1 MIVLEG
7 VSKRYRVL
15 EPGRGL
21 GGFVRSLVKPRYRE
35 IAALDNIS
43 LTVPQGQVVGYIG
56 PNGAGKSTT
65 IKIIAGIVRPSAGRV
80 VVAGR
85 DPFRQR
91 TAHQLEL
98 GVVMGHRTRLFWDL
112 PVLESLRYHAKVYR
126 LSQSG
131 LDQRIGAMARQFG
144 IEGLLS
150 QPVRQLSLGQRVRC
164 DLALAFLHHPRVLLL
179 DEPTIGLDF
188 DSKALLRSAIRQV
201 ASDLQ
206 TTVILT
212 SHDLDDVEALS
223 DRIVLLDEGRVL
235 YDGTLRQL
243 RAQHGVLP
251 ELRLRLEAGADQV
264 RAWLEGL
271 GGVREVYTHDGW
283 VCVAHE
289 GGGAPAAVLARLL
302 PQTPVREM
310 TTHEPSIEEV
320 LRRVYRGAR

>member
-7 VSKRYRVL
+7 VSKHYRVL

-35 IAALDNIS
+35 ITALDNIS

-65 IKIIAGIVRPSAGRV
+65 IKIIAGIVYPSAGRV
-80 VVAGR
+80 IVSGR

-91 TAHQLEL
+91 TAHLLEL

-126 LSQSG
+126 LRQSE
-131 LDQRIGAMARQFG
+131 LDQRIGALARQFN
-144 IEGLLS
+144 IEELLAK
-150 QPVRQLSLGQRVRC
+150 PVRQLSLGQRVRC

-188 DSKALLRSAIRQV
+188 DSKTLLRFAIRQV

-223 DRIVLLDEGRVL
+223 DRIVLLDMGRVL

-243 RAQHGVLP
+243 RAQYGVLP
-251 ELRLRLEAGADQV
+251 ELRLRLEARADQV
-264 RAWLEGL
+264 RAGLEGL
-271 GGVREVYTHDGW
+271 RGVREIYTHDGW
-283 VCVAHE
+283 VCIAYE
-289 GGGAPAAVLARLL
+289 GGETPAAVLARLL
-302 PQTPVREM
+302 PQAPVREM
-310 TTHEPSIEEV
+310 TIHEPSIEEV
-320 LRRVYRGAR
+320 LRRVYQRAG